1 MANQRFTTLT
11 DAIGTGKCTVRPL
24 RAATR
29 PRPSGRRGTAAARPF
44 RATTLARARRTTVD
58 RQWFALGAAVLLGC
72 GAALQVALVGAM
84 GRERGPAG
92 AALVS
97 LLASVTGL
105 TVLLGLR
112 AARGVNP
119 ALPIPFDRPAV
130 LGVVALAAGALLVFA
145 VRGLPP
151 YFALTG
157 LPAVAFLVA
166 AGVLGPRLGVGLFLG
181 AVIAG
186 QLGGAVVLDHVGAFG
201 AAARHV
207 DATRLTGV
215 GALLLG
221 VALVRGGR

>member
-11 DAIGTGKCTVRPL
+11 DAIGPSGPRARPVPPGS
-24 RAATR
+24 R
-29 PRPSGRRGTAAARPF
+29 PRPSGDRGTDAARPGG
-44 RATTLARARRTTVD
+44 TTFVQTRRTIVES
-58 RQWFALGAAVLLGC
+58 QWFALGVAVLLGS
-72 GAALQVALVGAM
+72 GAALQVALIGAM

-97 LLASVTGL
+97 LLASVAGL
-105 TVLLGLR
+105 AVVLGLR
-112 AARGVNP
+112 AARGGP
-119 ALPIPFDRPAV
+119 ALPVPFDRPVV
-130 LGVVALAAGALLVFA
+130 LAVVALAAGALLAFA

-181 AVIAG
+181 ATIAG

-207 DATRLTGV
+207 DAARLAGV

-221 VALVRGGR
+221 VVLVRGGR